1 MVGKSQ
7 LRPLRLL
14 VVARRFWPLSEDSCQ
29 RLLQWTSSLHQI
41 SVEPTVLTA
50 RWHQDWTD
58 QFRIRNVPVFRI
70 LPSPHT
76 NWNETH
82 FQRNLVQWVQSRLEE
97 FDAIYVDRADSLLQV
112 LLSKQGRW
120 PIPIIARFAP
130 DEFLAEGAPNIR
142 LQPSAKVEAIRRCRW
157 IVTPLPS
164 SHRLLIASGIHESQ
178 VHRIGFSSFARI
190 QRSPERKKAAS
201 ESLAKLSGD
210 FVVPNNT
217 PLMVHLGNT
226 SWNELR
232 NVLLA
237 VCDLLDAGA
246 SVRMWIIDSGISND
260 TIYDFLKDRGWHREI
275 LIFDCFDDLEEI
287 LHVADLAWVTSPGE
301 SLQFTLPLIIAAELP
316 VLVREMADLQNGIV
330 PGIQESMYCSP
341 TDLALKLHR
350 WYANATVFRQN
361 ALQLKNTYQ
370 QSNPASRDLELWR
383 RLLEQATGN

>member
-1 MVGKSQ
+1 MVGVSQ

-14 VVARRFWPLSEDSCQ
+14 VVARRFWPWSEDSCQ
-29 RLLQWTSSLHQI
+29 RLLHWTSSLHQV

-50 RWHQDWTD
+50 RWNQDWTD
-58 QFRIRNVPVFRI
+58 QFKIRNVPVFRL
-70 LPSPHT
+70 LPPPHT

-82 FQRNLVQWVQSRLEE
+82 FQRNLVQWVQSRLGE

-112 LLSKQGRW
+112 LLAKQGRW
-120 PIPIIARFAP
+120 PIPIIARFSP
-130 DEFLAEGAPNIR
+130 DEFLAQGAQNIR
-142 LQPSAKVEAIRRCRW
+142 LQPAAKVEAIRRCRW

-164 SHRLLIASGIHESQ
+164 SHRMLIAGGINESHI
-178 VHRIGFSSFARI
+178 HRIGFASSTRV

-210 FVVPNNT
+210 FVVPNHT

-232 NVLLA
+232 NVLQA

-260 TIYDFLKDRGWHREI
+260 TIYDFLKHRGWQREI
-275 LIFDCFDDLEEI
+275 LIFDSFDDFEEI

-301 SLQFTLPLIIAAELP
+301 SLQFTLPLIIAAGLP
-316 VLVREMADLQNGIV
+316 VLVREMADLQNGVV
-330 PGIQESMYCSP
+330 PGIQESVYCSP

-350 WYANATVFRQN
+350 WYANSTGFRQN
-361 ALQLKNTYQ
+361 ASQLKNAYQ

-383 RLLEQATGN
+383 RLLEHATGS

>member
-1 MVGKSQ
+1 
-7 LRPLRLL
+7 
-14 VVARRFWPLSEDSCQ
+14 
-29 RLLQWTSSLHQI
+29 
-41 SVEPTVLTA
+41 
-50 RWHQDWTD
+50 
-58 QFRIRNVPVFRI
+58 
-70 LPSPHT
+70 
-76 NWNETH
+76 
-82 FQRNLVQWVQSRLEE
+82 
-97 FDAIYVDRADSLLQV
+97 
-112 LLSKQGRW
+112 
-120 PIPIIARFAP
+120 
-130 DEFLAEGAPNIR
+130 
-142 LQPSAKVEAIRRCRW
+142 
-157 IVTPLPS
+157 LPS

-246 SVRMWIIDSGISND
+246 SVRMWIVDSGISND

-301 SLQFTLPLIIAAELP
+301 SLQFTLPLIIAAGLP
-316 VLVREMADLQNGIV
+316 VLMREMADLQNGIV
-330 PGIQESMYCSP
+330 PGIQECMYCSP

>member
-1 MVGKSQ
+1 
-7 LRPLRLL
+7 
-14 VVARRFWPLSEDSCQ
+14 
-29 RLLQWTSSLHQI
+29 
-41 SVEPTVLTA
+41 
-50 RWHQDWTD
+50 
-58 QFRIRNVPVFRI
+58 
-70 LPSPHT
+70 
-76 NWNETH
+76 
-82 FQRNLVQWVQSRLEE
+82 LEE

-164 SHRLLIASGIHESQ
+164 SHRMLIASGINESH
-178 VHRIGFSSFARI
+178 VHRIGFSSSARI

-201 ESLAKLSGD
+201 ESLEKLSGD
-210 FVVPNNT
+210 FVVPDKT
-217 PLMVHLGNT
+217 PLMVHL
-226 SWNELR
+226 
-232 NVLLA
+232 V
-237 VCDLLDAGA
+237 LDAGA
-246 SVRMWIIDSGISND
+246 SIRMWIIDSGISND

-275 LIFDCFDDLEEI
+275 LIFDSFDDIEEI

-301 SLQFTLPLIIAAELP
+301 SLQFTLPLVIAAGLP

-341 TDLALKLHR
+341 VDLALKLHR
-350 WYANATVFRQN
+350 WYANATVSHHN
-361 ALQLKNTYQ
+361 ALQLKNAYQ

-383 RLLEQATGN
+383 RILEQATGS